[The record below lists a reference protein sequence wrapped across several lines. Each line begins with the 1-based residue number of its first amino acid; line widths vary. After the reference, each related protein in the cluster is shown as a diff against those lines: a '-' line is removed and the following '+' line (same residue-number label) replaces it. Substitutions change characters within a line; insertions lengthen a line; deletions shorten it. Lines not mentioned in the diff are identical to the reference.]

1 MKNILLVLF
10 LSIAIQHS
18 FAATIYVKQNA
29 SGSNNGTNWANAFT
43 SLQAGIAASTPGDQ
57 IWVAAGTY
65 KPTTTTSQSVSFSIP
80 SGVGIYGGFAGTE
93 TQLAQRD
100 WATNQTV
107 LSGDI
112 GVTGTANDNSR
123 HVVVANGVS
132 ANTRLDGFKIIS
144 GYAGDFIN
152 NNYYGGGMLVVNS
165 SLTVANCLFT
175 SNYSDNAGAGLAQS
189 DYGGALTTG
198 ILNLINCSF
207 TYNTGGALY
216 LRGTQTNL
224 TNCNISNN
232 SGDEAIYINN
242 GTAIFDRCVIS
253 GNNSTGGI
261 GTIFVEDDGGVINV
275 YNSLFAGNLSVDIS
289 ALEIRYTSSNTH
301 NIWNCTFAG
310 NKSTGISSNEV
321 IFLSPNANMR
331 NCIVWGNYNNEGLAL
346 SNSDVSYCLIQ
357 GGYNG
362 TGITSSNPL
371 FVNPG
376 NAGTAPFDASSYNYM
391 LSSSSP
397 AINTGNNT
405 YTSNLY
411 NRDLSDS
418 ARISAG
424 TVDLGC
430 YEKQY
435 CSANVAITPSGA
447 TSFCAGSFVTLSAS
461 PGISYNWSNGATSQ
475 NTTVSTQGTYTVT
488 VIDGN
493 GCFGSASQLVN
504 VYPAS
509 VQISGNTTVCNNT
522 NTTLTATSAN
532 GNIFSWSNGQNG
544 ASITVTQAGSYSVT
558 VTTLNSC
565 TASAIVT
572 VNAHTVVTP
581 VITQTGNI
589 LTSNATTGNQWYVNG
604 NIINGATSQ
613 NYTPTQ
619 SGLYTVIVTDGSGC
633 SSNASNQINFTF
645 SAIDEISKTVI
656 LIYPNP
662 SNDIINVVF
671 PDEMIGGTIFLNDI
685 TGKEIVTIPVT
696 SPNCQINTTYFAN
709 GVYFF
714 TVEIGSKKIIK
725 KMVIEH

>member
-1 MKNILLVLF
+1 MKNTF
-10 LSIAIQHS
+10 LSLLLAANIVNCE
-18 FAATIYVKQNA
+18 AATIYVRQNA
-29 SGSNNGTNWANAFT
+29 SGSNNGTNWTNAFT
-43 SLQAGIAASTPGDQ
+43 SLQSGIAASTPGDQ
-57 IWVAAGTY
+57 IWVATGTY

-80 SGVGIYGGFAGTE
+80 SGVGIYGGFAGSE
-93 TQLAQRD
+93 TQLNQRD
-100 WATNQTV
+100 WVNNQTI

-112 GVTGTANDNSR
+112 GVTGTASDNSR

-144 GYAGDFIN
+144 GYAGNFIS

-165 SLTVANCLFT
+165 SLTVANCNFT
-175 SNYSDNAGAGLAQS
+175 SNYSDNAGAGLAQC

-216 LRGTQTNL
+216 LRGTQSNL

-232 SGDEAIYINN
+232 TGDEAIYINN
-242 GTAIFDRCVIS
+242 GTATFDRCIIS
-253 GNNSTGGI
+253 GNNSTGGF
-261 GTIFVEDDGGVINV
+261 GTIFVEDDGGTINL

-289 ALEIRYTSSNTH
+289 ALEIRYSSSNTH

-310 NKSTGISSNEV
+310 NKSTGTSFSEV

-331 NCIVWGNYNNEGLAL
+331 NCIVWGNYNNEALAL

-357 GGYNG
+357 GGYSGAGNL
-362 TGITSSNPL
+362 SSNPL

-376 NAGTAPFDASSYNYM
+376 NPATAPFDVSSYNYF
-391 LSSSSP
+391 LASSSP
-397 AINTGNNT
+397 AINAGNNT
-405 YTSNLY
+405 FTSNLY
-411 NRDLSDS
+411 NRDLGDS

-435 CSANVAITPSGA
+435 CSANVTITPSGA

-461 PGISYNWSNGATSQ
+461 SGSSYNWSNGATSQ

-509 VQISGNTTVCNNT
+509 VQISGNTTICNNT

-544 ASITVTQAGSYSVT
+544 TSITVTQAGSYSVT

-565 TASAIVT
+565 TASATVT
-572 VNAHTVVTP
+572 VSSSSVTTP
-581 VITQTGNI
+581 VISQTGNV
-589 LTSNATTGNQWYVNG
+589 LTSSFPTGNQWYLNG

-619 SGLYTVIVTDGSGC
+619 NGVYTVIVTDGSGC
-633 SSNASNQINFTF
+633 SSVASNGINFT
-645 SAIDEISKTVI
+645 ITGVDELSQVDIIV
-656 LIYPNP
+656 YPNP
-662 SNDIINVVF
+662 VKEVITLAVSDKFIGRKVF
-671 PDEMIGGTIFLNDI
+671 LFDP
-685 TGKEIVTIPVT
+685 TGKEIVAEYIRT
-696 SPNCQINTTYFAN
+696 SNYQINTNHIAN
-709 GVYFF
+709 GVYFLVIEF
-714 TVEIGSKKIIK
+714 DSKRILKKI
-725 KMVIEH
+725 VIEK